1 MAKVAVF
8 LAVAFLTLLLACGA
22 AADSTEN
29 NAGRSPEDF
38 SMAQADSAHMAGTV
52 ELASSM
58 AAKANPA
65 QSQSMPSP
73 ASLAEEAGSVSPNLQ
88 STLRKVIYLASVSV
102 QVAMVE
108 DTVTEIRG
116 IAENLGGFV
125 EQLSSSGEA
134 QSRRANITVRVPQ
147 GEFFTALER
156 IEALGKVRDR
166 NVGSEDVSEEFI
178 DLGARLKSSLRKEQ
192 SLLSLL
198 NKATTVNDI
207 LTIERELFRVRSE
220 IERFQGQLDF
230 LERRVELATI
240 NIQLFPPKQ
249 QSSEP
254 PSALLTIQVSDVSG
268 SVDEI
273 KALVSNLDGV
283 LDRVFLSLRDENER
297 ADLSLRVFTLDF
309 KQALASI
316 ESQGNIESKELHE
329 AINQKEPD
337 VIRAETPNAQIHVS
351 FIGETGSG
359 LTPWIVGFGGGGTA
373 VILSFFYLAYRLGR
387 RKTGQV

>member
-1 MAKVAVF
+1 MAKVAAF
-8 LAVAFLTLLLACGA
+8 LSVAFLTLLLACGA
-22 AADSTEN
+22 DSAEN
-29 NAGRSPEDF
+29 NAGRPPEDF
-38 SMAQADSAHMAGTV
+38 NMAQDGRVHMGGAV
-52 ELASSM
+52 EMASSM
-58 AAKANPA
+58 APKANPA
-65 QSQSMPSP
+65 PSLSISSP
-73 ASLAEEAGSVSPNLQ
+73 PGLTEEAGSVSPNLQ

-102 QVAMVE
+102 QVGIVE
-108 DTVTEIRG
+108 DAVTEVRG
-116 IAENLGGFV
+116 ISENLGGFV
-125 EQLSSSGEA
+125 EQLSSSGET
-134 QSRRANITVRVPQ
+134 QNRRANITVRVPQ
-147 GEFFTALER
+147 SEFFTALER
-156 IEALGKVRDR
+156 IESLGEIQDR

-178 DLGARLKSSLRKEQ
+178 DIDARLKSSLRKEQ

-220 IERFQGQLDF
+220 IERFQGQLNF

-249 QSSEP
+249 RSSEP
-254 PSALLTIQVSDVSG
+254 PSALLTIQVSDVSE

-297 ADLSLRVFTLDF
+297 ADLSLQVFTPDF

-329 AINQKEPD
+329 AINQKDPD
-337 VIRAETPNAQIHVS
+337 VIRAEDPNAQIHVS

-359 LTPWIVGFGGGGTA
+359 LTPWIVGFGGGGTV

-387 RKTGQV
+387 RKTEQV

>member
-8 LAVAFLTLLLACGA
+8 LSVAFLALLLACG
-22 AADSTEN
+22 ADSTEN
-29 NAGRSPEDF
+29 NAGRPSEDF
-38 SMAQADSAHMAGTV
+38 SMAQGDDVHMAGAV

-58 AAKANPA
+58 APKASPA
-65 QSQSMPSP
+65 LSQSMSSP
-73 ASLAEEAGSVSPNLQ
+73 ADLAEEAGSVSPNLQ
-88 STLRKVIYLASVSV
+88 STLRKVIYRASVSV

-108 DTVTEIRG
+108 DAVTEVRR
-116 IAENLGGFV
+116 IAESLGGFV
-125 EQLSSSGEA
+125 EQLSSSGET
-134 QSRRANITVRVPQ
+134 QSRKANIAVRVPQ

-156 IEALGKVRDR
+156 IEALGKVQDR

-178 DLGARLKSSLRKEQ
+178 DLDARLKSSLRKEQ

-198 NKATTVNDI
+198 NKANTVNDI

-220 IERFQGQLDF
+220 IERFQGQLNF
-230 LERRVELATI
+230 LERRVALATI
-240 NIQLFPPKQ
+240 NIQLFPPKP

-273 KALVSNLDGV
+273 KALVSNLGGV
-283 LDRVFLSLRDENER
+283 LDRIFLSIRDENER
-297 ADLSLRVFTLDF
+297 ADLSLRVFTPDF

-329 AINQKEPD
+329 AINQEDPK
-337 VIRAETPNAQIHVS
+337 VIQAEDPNAQIHVS
-351 FIGETGSG
+351 LIGETGSR
-359 LTPWIVGFGGGGTA
+359 LTPWFVGFGGGGIV